1 MHAER
6 AFMQGMQKLISLLQ
20 SFFLLLLFKFACLHH
35 IAWLALGN
43 RWDWRIHRV
52 CYAISR
58 VNLLVMTALL
68 FLLMY
73 IFLVRAGID
82 TVGQKAGYVDGRGE
96 EAWLFV

>member
-1 MHAER
+1 
-6 AFMQGMQKLISLLQ
+6 MQGMQKLIYLLL
-20 SFFLLLLFKFACLHH
+20 SFFFLLLFKFACLHH

-58 VNLLVMTALL
+58 VNPLVMTALL

-73 IFLVRAGID
+73 IFLVRAGIG
-82 TVGQKAGYVDGRGE
+82 TMRQKAGYFDGRDE
-96 EAWLFV
+96 EV